1 MAFINVYSG
10 GIIISMLKS
19 IKDHGETQ
27 FINMEKRFLQGL
39 FVNLHLLVNSINDN
53 QIKQCKKSTT
63 YT

>member
-1 MAFINVYSG
+1 
-10 GIIISMLKS
+10 MLKS

-27 FINMEKRFLQGL
+27 FINMGKRFLQGL